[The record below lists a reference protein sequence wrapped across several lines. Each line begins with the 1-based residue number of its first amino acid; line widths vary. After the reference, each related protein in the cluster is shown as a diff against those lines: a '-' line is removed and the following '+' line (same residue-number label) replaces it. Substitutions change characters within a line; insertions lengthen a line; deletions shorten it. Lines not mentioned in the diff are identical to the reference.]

1 MEKTKTIKEFD
12 AEDIRK
18 YKKTT
23 DSRRFGTTLRKRNK
37 SRWNDHWNKVAEE
50 NYKLWNAAENNDVEK
65 IKELLVK
72 EETAIAAINSKGLF
86 N

>member
-1 MEKTKTIKEFD
+1 MKESV
-12 AEDIRK
+12 AEDVRK
-18 YKKTT
+18 NKKNT
-23 DSRRFGTTLRKRNK
+23 DSRRFGTTLRKRKK

-65 IKELLVK
+65 IKELLTK
-72 EETAIAAINSKGLF
+72 EGLAIAAINSKGLF

>member
-1 MEKTKTIKEFD
+1 MKESVTEDTRKIK
-12 AEDIRK
+12 K
-18 YKKTT
+18 NT
-23 DSRRFGTTLRKRNK
+23 DSKRFGTTKRRRNK

-65 IKELLVK
+65 IRELLTK
-72 EETAIAAINSKGLF
+72 EGSTIAAINSKGLF